1 MDVSH
6 FPTAKVLNLII
17 DINIYIYIY
26 IYKYFI
32 VINFI
37 MLQTNIGESIM

>member
-17 DINIYIYIY
+17 DINIY

>member
-17 DINIYIYIY
+17 DINIYIY